1 MTDRS
6 AERAPIAV
14 RETAR
19 VPLTPAAAFDL
30 FTEGIG
36 EWWPLR
42 EGYSYGGD
50 RAAQIFLEPF
60 VGGRFYE
67 RFIDGDEIRV
77 GTVLLCEPPDRIV
90 FDWNSPEWTVPTEVE
105 VRFEPTTTGTTV
117 HVEHRGFERLG
128 TDGAAIAERWRNG
141 WPGVVSAFATRAGA

>member
-50 RAAQIFLEPF
+50 RAAQIFL
-60 VGGRFYE
+60 
-67 RFIDGDEIRV
+67 
-77 GTVLLCEPPDRIV
+77 
-90 FDWNSPEWTVPTEVE
+90 
-105 VRFEPTTTGTTV
+105 
-117 HVEHRGFERLG
+117 
-128 TDGAAIAERWRNG
+128 
-141 WPGVVSAFATRAGA
+141 